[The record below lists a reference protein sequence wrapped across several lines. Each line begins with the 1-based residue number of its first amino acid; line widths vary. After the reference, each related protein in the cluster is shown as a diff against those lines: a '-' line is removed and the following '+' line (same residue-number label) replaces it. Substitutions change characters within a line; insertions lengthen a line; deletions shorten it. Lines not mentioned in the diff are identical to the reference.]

1 MYVIGPS
8 PVQIPDL
15 NPSLLPPYVSTGRN
29 LEGPCTVIP
38 AVLLPLIVSDTKS
51 WIGIV
56 LMAAVPALLDRIP
69 EYKHRDP

>member
-1 MYVIGPS
+1 MWNLISVSKLLIWTH
-8 PVQIPDL
+8 
-15 NPSLLPPYVSTGRN
+15 NPLPPYVSTGRH
-29 LEGPCTVIP
+29 LEGPCTVIL

-56 LMAAVPALLDRIP
+56 LTAAVPALLDRIP